1 VTGNRETS
9 RVSFSRSVAQAA
21 LRSPPIAPFHVRSFR
36 FQFPADLLTSWGG
49 EMENVILGWYIL
61 GATGSVLLLTL
72 FASLQYFGTLLAPM
86 IGLGGDRLG
95 HRTVLCAMRAVYA
108 SIAVAIAMLTF
119 GGRLSPM
126 AVFLLAA
133 MAGLVRPSDLAMR
146 AALVAETMPTDRFV
160 GAMGASRITSD
171 AARIA
176 GPLAGAALYA
186 TLGMAPAYVVIAVVY
201 LIGFLLTLGTGAPRR
216 FTQAPPAFAFWRDMR
231 AGIAYVWADAASLA
245 ALLLAFLVN
254 FTAYPLS
261 TGLLPFVAQNI
272 YHVDQTGLGYLVASF
287 ATGSLLGSVIVS
299 LAGRAIRPAR
309 MMLGFALAWYAMLLV
324 FVQMPDA
331 AHGRAALLL
340 AGLAQNLSLV
350 PMSVLLLYGADQH
363 FRGRVMGLRMMAIY
377 GLPLGLLLAGAMI
390 DRIGFAMANTLLA
403 TVGAALT
410 LAIGLRWR
418 AALWH
423 REAPANAQ

>member
-1 VTGNRETS
+1 
-9 RVSFSRSVAQAA
+9 VSFGRSVAQAA
-21 LRSPPIAPFHVRSFR
+21 LRSPPLAPFQVRSFR

-61 GATGSVLLLTL
+61 SATGSVLLLTL
-72 FASLQYFGTLLAPM
+72 FASMQYVGTLLAPM
-86 IGLGGDRLG
+86 LGLGGDRLG

-108 SIAVAIAMLTF
+108 ALAASIAALTVC
-119 GGRLSPM
+119 GWLSPLV
-126 AVFLLAA
+126 VFMLAGV
-133 MAGLVRPSDLAMR
+133 AGLVRPSDLAMR

-176 GPLAGAALYA
+176 GPLTGSILFA
-186 TLGMAPAYVVIAVVY
+186 TFGMGPAYLAIGLVY
-201 LIGFLLTLGTGAPRR
+201 LTGFLLTLGTGAPRR
-216 FTQAPPAFAFWRDMR
+216 LMTAPQVFAFWRDMR
-231 AGIAYVWADAASLA
+231 AGVAYVWADPASLA

-261 TGLLPFVAQNI
+261 TGLLPYVAQNV

-287 ATGSLLGSVIVS
+287 AVGSLLGSIIVS
-299 LAGRAIRPAR
+299 VAARAIRPAR
-309 MMLGFALAWYAMLLV
+309 MMLGFAIAWYAMLLV
-324 FVQMPDA
+324 FVQMPDPV
-331 AHGRAALLL
+331 HGRAALLL

-350 PMSVLLLYGADQH
+350 PMSVLLLYGADEQ

-377 GLPLGLLLAGAMI
+377 GLPLGLLLAGALI
-390 DRIGFAMANTLLA
+390 DRVGFATAISLLA
-403 TVGAALT
+403 SVGAALT

-418 AALWH
+418 TALWP
-423 REAPANAQ
+423 REAPANAR